1 MTVYTN
7 PLVLQGNMPAKPPE
21 NDSSDYAFTGSMS
34 IAGNLDVAGVITAR
48 DEERVLV
55 HDNFLDV
62 NFGTTSSTAEPG
74 GLNVVYKSLSS
85 LPVDTATYSMSFQ
98 AQSGTD
104 GAKLEIS
111 DSGSTLSIPSS
122 LFSAGNIIQIQGTDD
137 ANNDGLYVVKSFTS
151 GGSTHTVEFEY
162 TGYSFSPAQNDFT
175 AGSQSTGTVNLD
187 HVDCSMLTVNAS
199 GEFRVATGSNDS
211 DFTATSALA
220 GSLQDAYNLG
230 QEIDTASK
238 SADVLIKG
246 PMALDVQASG
256 GITVTNG
263 IDAGGRIDGGS
274 FRIENPSVGG
284 HYFEVDSSGN
294 GLFAGTLHTDG
305 KATLASARVE
315 NLTLSA
321 GEGLVYADVNGD
333 LKVDAGFIYD
343 DTADKL
349 TVPNLEV
356 GTEAVLAKAL
366 VSALT
371 DTEVVFAGPNGELK
385 SDAKMTFGATAGLE
399 IDAPLTG
406 KGDVA
411 FGASGQVTIAASS
424 GSVVI
429 DGTTDMKNRLRV
441 LGSSSAPTF
450 EVLATSGDTTIEGNL
465 TAKGDIA
472 LGATG
477 QVTVGASSGDLKT
490 TGFLESDK
498 LATLASVKAEDIA
511 QKHIVYADVGGQL
524 KGEAGFEYDESSD
537 TLSVPNLDATAGAKI
552 NGLVQHEVMVA
563 GANGAVESETKLAFD
578 SARSKLSLTGDMD
591 ISGKGSAQ
599 NLQATALSTDD
610 AIVFTDASGNMEQ
623 SADLKFTSN
632 GLEVDQRGI
641 AIKGSSGINVAMTSA
656 GDVTAKGLVT
666 ADAGLT
672 VNTNVADFNAGV
684 TANEIKIDGDTAGRL
699 YIVGSAGELFDEADL
714 TYSASAGMD
723 VNAKLTAGSLA
734 VDAFGADEIIF
745 SNSSSGDL
753 STDVNFTY
761 TTGGGLQVNN
771 KALFSKTGGDTAN
784 PDVEIRGFAKMQGGA
799 SLEAKSLDLLELGDD
814 HSAGAAIEMK
824 NTGSSSSPAVQ
835 IKIDGGSQM
844 PLSLRAQQGIQLDD
858 AAGCVVEYD
867 GSVSQGA
874 LLAISGAG
882 SSHPKA
888 AAITDNAVGNDG
900 YPFAIA
906 LHGGANTDVRNVASI
921 PGTVVSCS
929 ISGSVSAGQPV
940 YLGTSG
946 GIDAQAPTSGMI
958 FRVGYAI
965 SSSQIVFQPQ
975 LIAQYL

>member
-21 NDSSDYAFTGSMS
+21 NDTSDYAFTGSMS

-74 GLNVVYKSLSS
+74 GLNVVYKSLAT
-85 LPVDTATYSMSFQ
+85 LPVDTATYSINFQ

-111 DSGSTLSIPSS
+111 DSSGSLSIPSS
-122 LFSAGNIIQIQGTDD
+122 LFSAGNIVQIQGTDD

-187 HVDCSMLTVNAS
+187 HVDCSMLTVNAN
-199 GEFRVATGSNDS
+199 GEFRVATGSIDS
-211 DFTATSALA
+211 DFAATSALA

-256 GITVTNG
+256 GIKVTNG

-274 FRIENPSVGG
+274 FRIENPSAGS
-284 HYFEVDSSGN
+284 HFFEVDTAGN
-294 GLFAGTLHTDG
+294 GLFAGTLHTDA

-315 NLTLSA
+315 DLTVA
-321 GEGLVYADVNGD
+321 GGLVFADANAD
-333 LKVDAGFIYD
+333 LKVDAGFVYD
-343 DTADKL
+343 ATGDKL

-356 GTEAVLAKAL
+356 GTEAVIASAF

-411 FGASGQVTIAASS
+411 FGASGQFTIAASS

-441 LGSSSAPTF
+441 LGSSAPTF
-450 EVLATSGDTTIEGNL
+450 EVLATSGDTTIEGSL

-477 QVTVGASSGDLKT
+477 QVTVVASSGDLKT
-490 TGFLESDK
+490 TGKLESDQ
-498 LATLASVKAEDIA
+498 LATLASVKAEDIN

-524 KGEAGFEYDESSD
+524 KGEAGFEYDEASN
-537 TLSVPNLDATAGAKI
+537 TLSVPTLDATVGAQI
-552 NGLVQHEVMVA
+552 NGLVQHQVMVA
-563 GANGAVESETKLAFD
+563 GANGAVETESKLAFD
-578 SARSKLSLTGDMD
+578 TARAKLSLTGDMD

-641 AIKGSSGINVAMTSA
+641 AIKGSSGVNVAMTSA
-656 GDVTAKGLVT
+656 GEITAKGLVT

-684 TANEIKIDGDTAGRL
+684 TADEIKIDGDTAGRL
-699 YIVGSAGELFDEADL
+699 YIVGSAGEIADEAAL
-714 TYSASAGMD
+714 TFSTSAGMD
-723 VNAKLTAGSLA
+723 VDAKLTAGSLA
-734 VDAFGADEIIF
+734 VDAFGSDEIVF

-771 KALFSKTGGDTAN
+771 KALFSKTGGGTAN

-824 NTGSSSSPAVQ
+824 NTGTVSTPAVQ

-888 AAITDNAVGNDG
+888 AAIADNAVGNDG